1 MMLKK
6 KSTKIFFYFF
16 LLIIFISINNLELNK
31 ITIKKIKNIKISGL
45 NNNENEVLLKKI
57 KNLKLD
63 NIFFFNVSEL
73 KNILGANTL
82 IEKYKVFKI
91 YPSTLVIEIQKTKFV
106 AKIYN
111 ENKIYLVGSNS
122 KLSNLNLSNI
132 KLPFIFGKP
141 DIEEF
146 LKFKKIIDNSKISY
160 NEIKNI
166 YYFQSKRWDLELEN
180 NILLKL
186 PKNNI
191 KNSLD
196 NSFEFINFNNYL
208 DNKII
213 DTRVENQIIVNDR
226 RNKS

>member
-1 MMLKK
+1 MMLQK

-16 LLIIFISINNLELNK
+16 LLIIISSINNLELNK
-31 ITIKKIKNIKISGL
+31 LTLHKIKNIKISGL
-45 NNNENEVLLKKI
+45 NNKENEVLLKKI

-141 DIEEF
+141 DIKEF

-213 DTRVENQIIVNDR
+213 DTRVENQIIANDR
-226 RNKS
+226 GNKS